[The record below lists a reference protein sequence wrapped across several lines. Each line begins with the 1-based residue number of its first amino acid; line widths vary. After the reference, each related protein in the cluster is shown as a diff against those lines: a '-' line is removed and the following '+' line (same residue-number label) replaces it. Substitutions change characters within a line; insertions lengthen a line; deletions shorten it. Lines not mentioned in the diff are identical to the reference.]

1 MFRPEVSKDGNMRFL
16 KTAVILSIIAS
27 CAPSQDAANTDIDP
41 LAMQVLRATTD
52 TLKNASAF
60 SFRAV
65 VSRERLGS
73 NDEVLTFVHQ
83 SEVTV
88 SRPDK
93 LRMQA
98 SGGQHK
104 IDVFFNKG
112 DAVVY
117 APDNKLY
124 ARVGASQTLDDVVDK
139 LEDRSIQIPMSPLL
153 RSDPY
158 KVLSDGVLRAAVI
171 GRVEIAGKTYHHVI
185 FTEKEA
191 EWQLWVEGGAKPTL
205 RRAQVVYKTL
215 PREPRVTID
224 FYDWNL
230 SAKPPA
236 SEFVFHKPDDAKA
249 IEFMEARGGE
259 KK

>member
-16 KTAVILSIIAS
+16 KTAVILSIIAFS
-27 CAPSQDAANTDIDP
+27 APSQDAANTDIDP

-52 TLKNASAF
+52 TLKSASAF

-83 SEVTV
+83 SEVTIA
-88 SRPDK
+88 RPDK

-104 IDVFFNKG
+104 IDVYFNKG

-117 APDNKLY
+117 SPGNKLY
-124 ARVGASQTLDDVVDK
+124 AHVGASQTLDDAVDK
-139 LEDRSIQIPMSPLL
+139 LEDKSIQIPMSPLL

-158 KVLSDGVLRAAVI
+158 KVLADGLLRAAII
-171 GRVEIAGKTYHHVI
+171 GRVDIGGKTYHHLV

-191 EWQLWVEGGAKPTL
+191 EWQIWVEGGGKPTL
-205 RRAQVVYKTL
+205 PRVQIVYKTL

-224 FYDWNL
+224 FHDWNL
-230 SAKPPA
+230 SAKPAA
-236 SEFVFHKPDDAKA
+236 SDFVFHKPDDAKA
-249 IEFMEARGGE
+249 IEFMEARGGD